1 MNVFERLFL
10 LLLTMFS
17 VTMVSCKEDDDIIP
31 DDDDTEDC
39 LMGKWYRISDFDGVP
54 RSDVASFT
62 IGDYGY
68 LVCGFDGTS
77 RLSDFWEYDMDRDT
91 WTQKANFP
99 GAARN
104 SGVAMAVDGKGY
116 FGTGYDGSNKL
127 DDFWEYDPAANSWTQ
142 RADFPGGAR
151 YDAVAFGVDGKGYVG
166 CGYDGSFLKDFY
178 VFDPDTD
185 SWEQLYFDGSK
196 RSGASAFVID
206 DKAYICCGLNNGVYA
221 DDFWRF
227 DPSTGIWTQ
236 LRNISDPSEESYDDE
251 YAIARVS
258 AATFVIDGSAYLTC
272 GESGSLC
279 TDTWKYSPSTDLWEN
294 VAKFKGVS
302 RKAQASFSNGKR
314 GFVLAGMS
322 GLIRFDDVWE
332 FHPDEYDKDDY

>member
-1 MNVFERLFL
+1 M
-10 LLLTMFS
+10 
-17 VTMVSCKEDDDIIP
+17 
-31 DDDDTEDC
+31 
-39 LMGKWYRISDFDGVP
+39 
-54 RSDVASFT
+54 
-62 IGDYGY
+62 
-68 LVCGFDGTS
+68 
-77 RLSDFWEYDMDRDT
+77 
-91 WTQKANFP
+91 
-99 GAARN
+99 
-104 SGVAMAVDGKGY
+104 
-116 FGTGYDGSNKL
+116 
-127 DDFWEYDPAANSWTQ
+127 
-142 RADFPGGAR
+142 
-151 YDAVAFGVDGKGYVG
+151 
-166 CGYDGSFLKDFY
+166 KDFY

-185 SWEQLYFDGSK
+185 SWEQLYFDGCK

-227 DPSTGIWTQ
+227 NPSTGIWTQ
-236 LRNISDPSEESYDDE
+236 LRNISDTSEESYDDE

-314 GFVLAGMS
+314 GFVLAGMG